1 MKQHNTYHTVAQNL
15 SAVTPVHCG
24 TGAARG
30 LEMQR
35 RRVYFKIIYS
45 TQY

>member
-1 MKQHNTYHTVAQNL
+1 MKKHHDYTVVQNL
-15 SAVTPVHCG
+15 PADTPVHCG

-35 RRVYFKIIYS
+35 
-45 TQY
+45 